1 MIMGNCSK
9 SDGLFRSRLI
19 KRFRKQEDGAAAVE
33 FAMIALP
40 FFALIFAIFELAIFF
55 FASRYIE
62 DGLFNA
68 SRKVLTQR
76 LPAGNVCTEF
86 KKELATNFTQ
96 WLDPTKIVITAKP
109 LSSFSGTEAA
119 ADFGSGSCSFGA
131 PGSVVVLSVTYPY
144 PFNGFRFSSGSAAIG
159 RNMPLYAST
168 AFRVEQ

>member
-1 MIMGNCSK
+1 MFKNRGNAK
-9 SDGLFRSRLI
+9 GRNRSRLLM
-19 KRFRKQEDGAAAVE
+19 RFRKQEDGAAAVE

-40 FFALIFAIFELAIFF
+40 FFALIFAVFELAIFF
-55 FASRYIE
+55 FASRYVE

-76 LPAGNVCTEF
+76 LPAGNVCSEF
-86 KKELATNFTQ
+86 KKELAANFTK
-96 WLDPTKIVITAKP
+96 WLDPSKLVITAKP

-119 ADFGSGSCSFGA
+119 ADFASGTCAFGA

-144 PFNGFRFSSGSAAIG
+144 PFNGFRFTSGSSKIG
-159 RNMPLYAST
+159 TNIPLFAST

>member
-1 MIMGNCSK
+1 MIVDNLGK
-9 SDGLFRSRLI
+9 GRGFLRSNLL

-40 FFALIFAIFELAIFF
+40 FFALIFAVFELAIFF

-86 KKELATNFTQ
+86 KKELAKSFTQ
-96 WLDPTKIVITAKP
+96 WLDATKIVITAKP

-119 ADFGSGSCSFGA
+119 ADFAAGGCSFGA

-144 PFNGFRFSSGSAAIG
+144 PFNGFRFTSGSATIG
-159 RNMPLYAST
+159 KNMPLYAST